1 MTTRRAIAVPSAIL
15 LALALAGCST
25 GMKKTFGLEANPP
38 DAYQVGTL
46 PPLSLPPEL
55 GQLQAPNP
63 GQPPTQQVSAAEQG
77 ANVISPQNALP
88 GGDQSSAAGQA
99 FLNQAGPA
107 PQGNIRA
114 EVNQNAAVS
123 SRSPGFVSNLMG
135 NGPQPQPVVNP
146 DEEQRRLQENA
157 AMGQPATNGA
167 TPQDS
172 TAVPGAVPAFSGSV
186 LRFSAWEGVPSHV

>member
-1 MTTRRAIAVPSAIL
+1 
-15 LALALAGCST
+15 
-25 GMKKTFGLEANPP
+25 MKKTFGLEANPP

-46 PPLSLPPEL
+46 PPLSLPPEM

-63 GQPPTQQVSAAEQG
+63 GQPPTQQVSAAQQG
-77 ANVISPQNALP
+77 ANVITPQNALP
-88 GGDQSSAAGQA
+88 SDDQATSAAGQA
-99 FLNQAGPA
+99 LLSQAGPA

-123 SRSPGFVSNLMG
+123 SRSGGFVDKLMG
-135 NGPQPQPVVNP
+135 NNPNAQPVVNA

-157 AMGQPATNGA
+157 AMGQPVTNGA

-172 TAVPGAVPAFSGSV
+172 TQSPGLFE
-186 LRFSAWEGVPSHV
+186 RFLNLF

>member
-1 MTTRRAIAVPSAIL
+1 MITRRAIAVPSTVL
-15 LALALAGCST
+15 LVLALAGCSS

-55 GQLQAPNP
+55 GQLQPPNP
-63 GQPPTQQVSAAEQG
+63 GQPPTQQVSAAQQG
-77 ANVISPQNALP
+77 ANVITSANALP
-88 GGDQSSAAGQA
+88 GNNQAISPAGQA

-107 PQGNIRA
+107 PQSNIRA

-123 SRSPGFVSNLMG
+123 SRSGTFVNQLLG
-135 NGPQPQPVVNP
+135 ENPNAPQVVNP

-157 AMGQPATNGA
+157 ALGQPATKGA
-167 TPQDS
+167 TPQQT
-172 TAVPGAVPAFSGSV
+172 TASPGLFQR
-186 LRFSAWEGVPSHV
+186 LLDLF

>member
-1 MTTRRAIAVPSAIL
+1 MITRCAIAFSSTMLA
-15 LALALAGCST
+15 ALALAGCSD

-55 GQLQAPNP
+55 GQLQQPNP
-63 GQPPTQQVSAAEQG
+63 GQPPTQEASAAQQGADVVSA
-77 ANVISPQNALP
+77 SNALP
-88 GGDQSSAAGQA
+88 TGGQTMSPAGEA

-114 EVNQNAAVS
+114 EVNQNAAVA
-123 SRSPGFVSNLMG
+123 SRSGGFVDKLMG
-135 NGPQPQPVVNP
+135 DNPSAPAVVNA

-157 AMGQPATNGA
+157 ALGQPATNGA
-167 TPQDS
+167 TPQQS
-172 TAVPGAVPAFSGSV
+172 SASPGLFQ
-186 LRFSAWEGVPSHV
+186 RFLNLF